1 MGLSFKEYPMKS
13 KRLVCLLLVAA
24 YMLIFYQMA
33 ICSEKNN
40 VPLVENIPFEVN
52 AKAAVL
58 MAANTGQYIFEKN
71 SHDKLPIASI
81 TKIMTMLLIMEALY
95 QKKIT
100 LDDVV
105 TVSEHASSMGG
116 SQVYLAEG
124 EEFTV
129 HDLLKAVAIH
139 SANDA
144 SVALAEHI
152 AGSENVFVTLMN
164 EKAKE
169 LAMNNTY
176 FLDCSGLTDEGH
188 YSTANDIAIMAR
200 ELITKYPSIY
210 EYTTI
215 KRDTFRS
222 GTFGLDNTN
231 HLIGKYR
238 GMTGL
243 KTGVTGA
250 AGYCLAATASRD
262 GMDLISVVLGVE
274 SNDMRFSEAA
284 KILDYGFSNY
294 EIVNIDK
301 KGACAGNINVKK
313 GLEISVP
320 VAYEDDKS
328 LLLKR
333 GLKDKIK
340 EEIRLPDYINA
351 PVNIGDKAGE
361 AVVTL
366 ENDVILKIPLVTME
380 EVKKATWL
388 KIFWRLTTHWFCL
401 ARN

>member
-301 KGACAGNINVKK
+301 KGVVLLVLSSVTKCIKVPCLFCLLLLIISIFLIIAGI
-313 GLEISVP
+313 I
-320 VAYEDDKS
+320 S
-328 LLLKR
+328 LLLVDIVI
-333 GLKDKIK
+333 GLIF
-340 EEIRLPDYINA
+340 IGLGVISTILTALCLFINLCC
-351 PVNIGDKAGE
+351 
-361 AVVTL
+361 VT
-366 ENDVILKIPLVTME
+366 VHKGHI
-380 EVKKATWL
+380 
-388 KIFWRLTTHWFCL
+388 
-401 ARN
+401 

>member
-1 MGLSFKEYPMKS
+1 MGLSFKEYPMIP
-13 KRLVCLLLVAA
+13 KRIVCLLLAVT
-24 YMLIFYQMA
+24 YMLVFCQTA
-33 ICSEKNN
+33 ICSEKNSA
-40 VPLVENIPFEVN
+40 PLVENIPFEVN
-52 AKAAVL
+52 AKSAVL
-58 MAANTGQYIFEKN
+58 MAANTGQIIFEKN
-71 SHDKLPIASI
+71 SHEKRPIASI
-81 TKIMTMLLIMEALY
+81 TKIMTMLLIMEALD

-105 TVSEHASSMGG
+105 TVSEHASRMGG

-129 HDLLKAVAIH
+129 HELLKAVAIH

-164 EKAKE
+164 EKARE
-169 LAMNNTY
+169 LGMNNTY

-188 YSTANDIAIMAR
+188 YSTAYDIAIMAR
-200 ELITKYPSIY
+200 ELITKYPLIY

-215 KRDTFRS
+215 KRDTFRN

-243 KTGVTGA
+243 KTGVTDA
-250 AGYCLAATASRD
+250 AGFCLAATASRD
-262 GMDLISVVLGVE
+262 GLDLISVVLGVE
-274 SNDMRFSEAA
+274 SNDMRFSETT
-284 KILDYGFSNY
+284 KILDYGFSNF
-294 EIVNIDK
+294 EVVNINK
-301 KGACAGNINVKK
+301 KGACAGIVNVKK
-313 GLEISVP
+313 GLKVSVP
-320 VAYEDDKS
+320 VAYEDNMS

-340 EEIRLPDYINA
+340 EEIRMPDFIKA
-351 PVNIGDKAGE
+351 PVNAGDKAGE

-366 ENDVILKIPLVTME
+366 ENDVLLRIPLVTME

-388 KIFWRLTTHWFCL
+388 KIFWRLVTYWFCL

>member
-1 MGLSFKEYPMKS
+1 LKLSGSDIVIECLKEQNVDTIFGFPGGAVLNIYDSLYRRGEGINHILTTHEQGAAHAADGYARATGKTGVCMATSGPGATN
-13 KRLVCLLLVAA
+13 LVTGIATA
-24 YMLIFYQMA
+24 YMDSVPVVA
-33 ICSEKNN
+33 I
-40 VPLVENIPFEVN
+40 
-52 AKAAVL
+52 
-58 MAANTGQYIFEKN
+58 TGQVHSSLIGKDSFQEV
-71 SHDKLPIASI
+71 DITGVTMPI
-81 TKIMTMLLIMEALY
+81 TKHNFLV
-95 QKKIT
+95 K
-100 LDDVV
+100 DV
-105 TVSEHASSMGG
+105 E
-116 SQVYLAEG
+116 
-124 EEFTV
+124 
-129 HDLLKAVAIH
+129 K
-139 SANDA
+139 
-144 SVALAEHI
+144 LAEHI

-188 YSTANDIAIMAR
+188 YSTAHDIAIMAR

-231 HLIGKYR
+231 RLIGKYR

-250 AGYCLAATASRD
+250 SGYCLAATASRD

-274 SNDMRFSEAA
+274 SNDMRFTEAA

-294 EIVNIDK
+294 EIVNINK
-301 KGACAGNINVKK
+301 KGVCAGNINVKK
-313 GLEISVP
+313 GLEVSVP
-320 VAYEDDKS
+320 VAYENDKS

>member
-1 MGLSFKEYPMKS
+1 MKQ
-13 KRLVCLLLVAA
+13 KRLVCLLLAAA
-24 YMLIFYQMA
+24 YMLVFCQAA

-52 AKAAVL
+52 AKSAVL

-71 SHDKLPIASI
+71 SHEKRPIASI
-81 TKIMTMLLIMEALY
+81 TKIMTMLLVMEALD

-105 TVSEHASSMGG
+105 TVSEYASGMGG

-129 HDLLKAVAIH
+129 HELLKAVAIH

-152 AGSENVFVTLMN
+152 SGSESVFVTLMN
-164 EKAKE
+164 EKARE
-169 LAMNNTY
+169 LGMNNTY

-188 YSTANDIAIMAR
+188 YSTAYDIAIMAR
-200 ELITKYPSIY
+200 ELITKYPLIY

-215 KRDTFRS
+215 KRDTFRN
-222 GTFGLDNTN
+222 GTFCMDNTN

-243 KTGVTGA
+243 KTGVTDA
-250 AGYCLAATASRD
+250 AGFCLAATASRD
-262 GMDLISVVLGVE
+262 GLDLISVVLGVE
-274 SNDMRFSEAA
+274 SNDMRFSETT

-294 EIVNIDK
+294 EIVNINK
-301 KGACAGNINVKK
+301 KGVCAGNINVKK
-313 GLEISVP
+313 GLKVSVP
-320 VAYEDDKS
+320 VAYEDNKS

-333 GLKDKIK
+333 GLKDKVK
-340 EEIRLPDYINA
+340 EEIRMPDFIKA
-351 PVNIGDKAGE
+351 PVNEGDKAGE
-361 AVVTL
+361 AVVAL
-366 ENDVILKIPLVTME
+366 ENDVLLKIPLVTME

-388 KIFWRLTTHWFCL
+388 KIFWRLATHWFCL